1 MFGLRQKL
9 FLGFGGLL
17 LILAV
22 VGVQSIAQLTSQ
34 DPLIDVIL
42 NEDYHSVLACQTMK
56 ESLQQIDSAIERLL
70 LGGGEDARG
79 AVHTHQAEFERAF
92 ESQTNNINVPGEAEK
107 TDELR
112 EAYQALKDALPAQLD
127 KDASD
132 ARRKARYFETVHP
145 LSEKCLKVAQEILRL
160 NQDNMEQAGLRAK
173 QKASETVR
181 RMYVMFALGGVAA
194 IIFFLFVQRWILR
207 PIQAMTASVHEVELG
222 NLNTDV
228 KINSRDEFASL
239 ATAFNSM
246 SARLRDVREG
256 ERARFVRTEKTTQ
269 LAVDSLHDAVALLGP
284 NGQVE
289 VVNNT
294 ASELFD
300 LHPGMRLE
308 NFPGAWL
315 KSLWNEACRGG
326 VMAQKGYE
334 SSLQVFDKGEER
346 FFLPKAIPIR
356 GENGRLLGVTVVL
369 ADITHLRKL
378 DEIKSGLLST
388 TSHELKTPL
397 TSLQMAIHLL
407 LEKRGPA
414 DAGNERVL
422 LEAARADVERLR
434 ALVDSI
440 LDLSRIEAGR
450 VRMDLRPQRPADMA
464 ELALQPMRARL
475 AELGQTVDLDVA
487 ANLPPVLADPMR
499 IGLVF
504 ANLLS
509 NASKYSPP
517 GARLALGARAS
528 GDCVTF
534 TVSDPGVGIPREHHE
549 HVFDKFY
556 RVPGQHVEG
565 AGLGLAIAREI
576 VEAHGGKINFDSAP
590 GTGSSFRFTLR
601 RSDSE
606 ELDFATILAQKS
618 A

>member
-70 LGGGEDARG
+70 LGGGEDARN

-112 EAYQALKDALPAQLD
+112 EAYQALKDALPAQLE
-127 KDASD
+127 KDATD
-132 ARRKARYFETVHP
+132 AQRKARYFDTVHP
-145 LSEKCLKVAQEILRL
+145 LSENCLKVAQDILSL
-160 NQDNMEQAGLRAK
+160 NQVNMEQAGVRAK
-173 QKASETVR
+173 QKASETVS

-194 IIFFLFVQRWILR
+194 IIFFMFVQRWILR
-207 PIQAMTASVHEVELG
+207 PIQAMTASVHEVERG

-228 KINSRDEFASL
+228 KIHSRDEFAGL

-246 SARLRDVREG
+246 SARLRDVRDG

-300 LHPGMRLE
+300 LRPGMSVE
-308 NFPGAWL
+308 NFTGAWL
-315 KSLWNEACRGG
+315 KSLWKEARGG
-326 VMAQKGYE
+326 GLMAQKGYE
-334 SSLQVFDKGEER
+334 SSLQVFDQGEER

-356 GENGRLLGVTVVL
+356 GENGNLLGVTVVL

-407 LEKRGPA
+407 IEKRGV
-414 DAGNERVL
+414 DCSVNENVL

-450 VRMDLRPQRPADMA
+450 GRMDLRPQRPVDMA

-475 AELGQTVDLDVA
+475 AELEQSVELDVS
-487 ANLPPVLADPMR
+487 ANLPEVLADPIR

-509 NASKYSPP
+509 NASKYSPR
-517 GARLALGARAS
+517 GARIVLGARAA

-534 TVSDPGVGIPREHHE
+534 TISDPGVGIPREHHE

-556 RVPGQHVEG
+556 RVPGQDVEG

-576 VEAHGGKINFDSAP
+576 VEAHGGKIRFESAP
-590 GTGSSFRFTLR
+590 GTGSRFSFTLR
-601 RSDSE
+601 RPEPE
-606 ELDFATILAQKS
+606 EHGFATIPAQKS